1 MSSPRVLILGHS
13 FVRRL
18 RSFLASSHVYSS
30 DVGLSDSADI
40 SLFGVCGRTVDKVIQ
55 FDLDVVRNS
64 KPDIVILELGTNDL
78 TSLPPESVGSEL
90 EELVQSL
97 HCEFDVRVIA
107 VFQVIKRITPFS
119 RLPDFTELLGAQAA
133 SLFTSNSRA
142 TSHSRHIGVWK
153 SSRNMYLREGV
164 HLNTLGLIKLYRS
177 YREGA
182 VLKSPSLI
190 HDA

>member
-18 RSFLASSHVYSS
+18 SSFLASSHVYSS
-30 DVGLSDSADI
+30 DFGLSDSADI

-64 KPDIVILELGTNDL
+64 KPDIVILELGTDDL

-119 RLPDFTELLGAQAA
+119 RLPDF
-133 SLFTSNSRA
+133 NS
-142 TSHSRHIGVWK
+142 W
-153 SSRNMYLREGV
+153 
-164 HLNTLGLIKLYRS
+164 
-177 YREGA
+177 
-182 VLKSPSLI
+182 VLKLHLYLQVILERLPILGTLEFANRAETCTSGTTFI
-190 HDA
+190 